1 MTIKEVLPIEKI
13 IDLSVSVGVVP
24 NKKFHYNW
32 FSYSEWQIDILKSFN
47 IDKGCKI
54 LDIGC
59 GPLRFGLEAINF
71 LNDGGYYGIDP
82 YPRFIELGKL
92 LYDATGMDKKY
103 TVIHD
108 AEFNFHLFETEFDF
122 AIAQSVFTHLSRV
135 QVILAL
141 KNAKKVMKSGS
152 KLLFTNIESRLA
164 RGFLYDGR
172 FPMMTGVNMDEKF
185 YRDICEPLNLKL
197 EYNSREH
204 PTQQAHT
211 IIF

>member
-1 MTIKEVLPIEKI
+1 MTIKEVLSVEKI
-13 IDLSVSVGVVP
+13 IDLSASVGIVP
-24 NKKFHYNW
+24 SAKFHYGW
-32 FSYSEWQIDILKSFN
+32 FSYSDWQMDVLKSFN
-47 IDKGCKI
+47 IDESCKI

-59 GPLRFGLEAINF
+59 GPLRFGLEAINY
-71 LNDGGYYGIDP
+71 LNDGCYYGIDP
-82 YPRFIELGKL
+82 YPRYIELGKL
-92 LYDATGMDKKY
+92 LYDAIGMDKKY

-108 AEFNFHLFETEFDF
+108 NEFNFHLFETEFDF
-122 AIAQSVFTHLSRV
+122 ALAQSVFTHLSRE

-141 KNAKKVMKSGS
+141 TNAKKVMKPGA
-152 KLLFTNIESRLA
+152 KLLFTNIESSLA

-172 FPMMTGVNMDEKF
+172 FPMMQGVNMDEKF

-204 PTQQAHT
+204 PTQLAHT